1 MKHELLNERHKG
13 KLLSLRKKASPSN
26 LCANQFVI
34 QRSQLTKKGCSM
46 ETGHVCENRD
56 IRHAHPHKWSK
67 RRPFGTPT
75 SPQGPRPFNVLIYRQ
90 PRTKGPAHTP
100 RGTIQNGASSR
111 SFISISGSSFQLE
124 DGSSG

>member
-13 KLLSLRKKASPSN
+13 KLLSLRKKAGPSN

-46 ETGHVCENRD
+46 ETAHVCENRD

-67 RRPFGTPT
+67 RRPFGSPTP
-75 SPQGPRPFNVLIYRQ
+75 P
-90 PRTKGPAHTP
+90 KDHAHLM
-100 RGTIQNGASSR
+100 
-111 SFISISGSSFQLE
+111 F
-124 DGSSG
+124 